1 MVGQRLSPNAA
12 STSPRLLG
20 LGVGLLLLGICFYLS
35 LIWGAVEVSLA
46 DVYRALIAFDGSQEQ
61 AIVRLVRLPRSL
73 AALAVGAALAAA
85 GTILQGITRNPL
97 AAPSTLGIHT
107 GASFA
112 VVAATFWFKS
122 LPLLALTGF
131 ALLGAIVGTLL
142 VYLLASQGRGGVTPA
157 NLAVAGAAL
166 TALFSSL
173 TTTLLILSQ
182 RTLGE
187 IRFWLAGSLSGRD
200 FEVLFPVL
208 PCLGAGILLA
218 IALCPQMNLLALG
231 ERVAAGLGQRTGWV
245 KILAAICVVLLAGG
259 SVALAGP
266 IGFVGL
272 IVPTLARILVGT
284 DFRWLL
290 PQAMLLGG
298 GLLLVADTLARIAF
312 KPLELPVSTL
322 TATIGA
328 PFFLYL
334 VGQQGKR

>member
-1 MVGQRLSPNAA
+1 M
-12 STSPRLLG
+12 
-20 LGVGLLLLGICFYLS
+20 GVGILVLGICFCLS
-35 LIWGAVEVSLA
+35 LMWGAVEVSFA
-46 DVYRALIAFDGSQEQ
+46 DVYGALTAFDNSQAQ
-61 AIVRLVRLPRSL
+61 AVVRLVRLPRSL
-73 AALAVGAALAAA
+73 AAVAVGASLAAA
-85 GTILQGITRNPL
+85 GTILQGIARNPL

-112 VVAATFWFKS
+112 VVAATFWFQA

-131 ALLGAIVGTLL
+131 ALLGAIASTLL

-157 NLAVAGAAL
+157 NLAIAGAAL
-166 TALFSSL
+166 TALFTSL

-200 FEVLFPVL
+200 FAVLLPVL
-208 PCLGAGILLA
+208 PCLGVGILLA

-231 ERVAAGLGQRTGWV
+231 ERVAASLGQRTGWV
-245 KILAAICVVLLAGG
+245 KIAAAICVVLLAGG

-266 IGFVGL
+266 IGFIGL
-272 IVPTLARILVGT
+272 VVPTLARILVGT
-284 DFRWLL
+284 DYRWLL

-298 GLLLVADTLARIAF
+298 GLLLVADTLARVAL

-322 TATIGA
+322 TALVGA